1 MNLGHEG
8 KLQERKEFI
17 LLTNQSRTSH
27 KNNLPSQAVVQASPA
42 LQIGN
47 NDADSENSFV
57 HWCESLWVD
66 VKYHYVITCGPQV
79 SSICTVSNVIFLP
92 SAAER
97 KLKKQYALVIIT
109 VKPFRL
115 YHISSSIQFT
125 YLTKC
130 ITDVW
135 YCIVLIFYLMWP
147 GTWKQ
152 PRCPSTDEWIK
163 KLWYIYTMEYYSGI
177 KRNTFETVLMR
188 WTNQEPI
195 IKVK

>member
-8 KLQERKEFI
+8 KLQEWKKFI

-27 KNNLPSQAVVQASPA
+27 KNYLPSQAVVQVSPA
-42 LQIGN
+42 LHIGN
-47 NDADSENSFV
+47 NDADSENSFA
-57 HWCESLWVD
+57 HWCESLWVY
-66 VKYHYVITCGPQV
+66 VMHHYVITCGPRV
-79 SSICTVSNVIFLP
+79 SSICTVSNAIFIP

-97 KLKKQYALVIIT
+97 KLKKQYAVVIIT

-115 YHISSSIQFT
+115 YHISSSIQST

-152 PRCPSTDEWIK
+152 PRSPSTDEWIK
-163 KLWYIYTMEYYSGI
+163 KLWYIYTVEYYSGI

-188 WTNQEPI
+188 WTNQKPI